1 MTGQVR
7 LDIDG
12 AIARITISNPA
23 KLNALTFAMYD
34 DMIAVCRDLARAA
47 DVRAAVLR
55 GQGGRAFAVGT
66 DIGEFTTFDGPDDG
80 IEYERRT
87 AAVLDAFSA
96 IPTPVIAA
104 VEGPAAGGGLALV
117 LCCDVVIARE
127 DATFAAPVA
136 KTLGNCLSPLAI
148 GRLYASIGRARAR
161 ALLSA
166 AGVVDAPTA
175 QVWGLV
181 TEVIPANRFDERV
194 EETASRIASLAP
206 RTQWAHKE
214 IDRRLMQLF
223 GAVHAEDIY
232 AACYGSDDFREGVRA
247 FLAKRKPVWS
257 GR

>member
-7 LDIDG
+7 LDIDA
-12 AIARITISNPA
+12 AIARITIANPA
-23 KLNALTFAMYD
+23 KLNALTFAMYENLVD
-34 DMIAVCRDLARAA
+34 ACRRLARATE
-47 DVRAAVLR
+47 VRATVLR
-55 GQGGRAFAVGT
+55 GEGGRAFAAGT
-66 DIGEFTTFDGPDDG
+66 DIGEFATFAGADDG

-87 AAVLDAFSA
+87 AAVLDAFAA
-96 IPTPVIAA
+96 IPVPVIAA

-161 ALLSA
+161 ALLST

-175 QVWGLV
+175 QAWGLV
-181 TEVIPANRFDERV
+181 TEVIPADRFDERV
-194 EETASRIASLAP
+194 EETASRVASLAP

-214 IDRRLMQLF
+214 IDRRLMRVF
-223 GAVHAEDIY
+223 DAVHADDIY
-232 AACYGSDDFREGVRA
+232 AACYGSADFHEGVRA
-247 FLAKRKPVWS
+247 FLAKRRPVWS
-257 GR
+257 GQ